1 MQDSVPYYYHPWS
14 ELESTPSFQPQL
26 SAQNLSYPG
35 PSLDTDAIFFGWMNN
50 RLPHERNKTGI
61 VLVCCSC
68 QFSSTCPHS
77 CAAFQTT
84 IQLENLQPNIRYC
97 RSCCLWKICFAYNL
111 TISEPPAPQSNAIQP
126 TTTQHQHRYRISEA
140 ALLGATIDCIL
151 VSGQPPPFLPLLGTH
166 RLSAQAPT
174 GSLGDYS
181 GGRIQSFS
189 KLCH

>member
-14 ELESTPSFQPQL
+14 ELESTPSFQ
-26 SAQNLSYPG
+26 SYPG

-50 RLPHERNKTGI
+50 QLHHERNKTGI
-61 VLVCCSC
+61 VLVCFQYLSSFLCSYSNHC
-68 QFSSTCPHS
+68 T
-77 CAAFQTT
+77 A
-84 IQLENLQPNIRYC
+84 IQLENLEPNISYC

-111 TISEPPAPQSNAIQP
+111 TTSEPPTPQSNAIQP
-126 TTTQHQHRYRISEA
+126 TTTQHQDRYRISEA

-166 RLSAQAPT
+166 RLSAQVPT

>member
-1 MQDSVPYYYHPWS
+1 MNGTKQASSWFVAPV
-14 ELESTPSFQPQL
+14 SFPAL
-26 SAQNLSYPG
+26 
-35 PSLDTDAIFFGWMNN
+35 
-50 RLPHERNKTGI
+50 
-61 VLVCCSC
+61 VLI
-68 QFSSTCPHS
+68 P
-77 CAAFQTT
+77 FQTT

-111 TISEPPAPQSNAIQP
+111 TTSEPPAPQSNAIQP
-126 TTTQHQHRYRISEA
+126 TTTPHQHRYRISEA

-166 RLSAQAPT
+166 RLSAQVPT

-189 KLCH
+189 KLCHSTPRWI

>member
-1 MQDSVPYYYHPWS
+1 
-14 ELESTPSFQPQL
+14 
-26 SAQNLSYPG
+26 
-35 PSLDTDAIFFGWMNN
+35 MNN

-68 QFSSTCPHS
+68 QFSSTCLHS
-77 CAAFQTT
+77 CDPFQTT
-84 IQLENLQPNIRYC
+84 IQLENLEPNISYC

-111 TISEPPAPQSNAIQP
+111 PISEPPAPQSNAIQS
-126 TTTQHQHRYRISEA
+126 TTTPHQDRYRISEA

-166 RLSAQAPT
+166 RLSAQVPT